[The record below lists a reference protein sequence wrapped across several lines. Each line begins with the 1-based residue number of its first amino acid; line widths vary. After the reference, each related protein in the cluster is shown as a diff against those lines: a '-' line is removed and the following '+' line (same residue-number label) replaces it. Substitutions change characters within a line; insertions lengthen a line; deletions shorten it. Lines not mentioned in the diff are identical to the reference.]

1 MSFSSADVEPA
12 KYAADD
18 DQHKGRLK
26 LHVPWIN
33 PGWPRGELSD
43 AELIRQYVLPPMLA
57 AAKRLMPTEALVMA
71 LKAPRSKVEPNRQH
85 TTSGYSGWWYRAKV
99 KFIWGEEANCRV
111 QGACKSKEPPEY
123 YPHLHVGDV
132 IDEALAT
139 ENHSRFYDH
148 PLPEWVRRHLA
159 VCLARNLGSRF
170 RQLQAGTSGKVMET
184 FRERTSRL
192 MMGSDIVSQMKRE
205 IYKLEARASALD
217 VAIEAT
223 VRGSEI
229 MDLYRQRDLVFE
241 QVMQVQRRIWEAE
254 RLRWRPRAADV
265 SDITGPLEHVS
276 VTIRIERVVSFFG
289 MSKLDPLRRAYD
301 DGAQEHGI

>member
-1 MSFSSADVEPA
+1 
-12 KYAADD
+12 
-18 DQHKGRLK
+18 
-26 LHVPWIN
+26 
-33 PGWPRGELSD
+33 
-43 AELIRQYVLPPMLA
+43 
-57 AAKRLMPTEALVMA
+57 
-71 LKAPRSKVEPNRQH
+71 
-85 TTSGYSGWWYRAKV
+85 
-99 KFIWGEEANCRV
+99 
-111 QGACKSKEPPEY
+111 
-123 YPHLHVGDV
+123 
-132 IDEALAT
+132 
-139 ENHSRFYDH
+139 
-148 PLPEWVRRHLA
+148 
-159 VCLARNLGSRF
+159 
-170 RQLQAGTSGKVMET
+170 MET

-217 VAIEAT
+217 VAIEST

-265 SDITGPLEHVS
+265 SDITGALEHVS

-289 MSKLDPLRRAYD
+289 MCKLDPLRRAYD